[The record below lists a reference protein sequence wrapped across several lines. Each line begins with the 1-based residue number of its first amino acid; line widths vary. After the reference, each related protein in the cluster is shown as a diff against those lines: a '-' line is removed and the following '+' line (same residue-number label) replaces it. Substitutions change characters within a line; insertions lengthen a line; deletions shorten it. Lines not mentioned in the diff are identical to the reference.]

1 MCLMSYVETL
11 EFFDFLFI
19 KIEIYSNSFYF
30 IDLLDY
36 SISKSI
42 EKPDIY
48 DIGVANDFLLFYWIG
63 LMALKNMF

>member
-1 MCLMSYVETL
+1 MCLMSYAETL
-11 EFFDFLFI
+11 EFFYFLFI
-19 KIEIYSNSFYF
+19 KIEIYSNLFYF

-48 DIGVANDFLLFYWIG
+48 DIGVVNDFLLFYWIG